1 MIFIALVENPKQESI
16 LLVADT
22 QQEAELYAAR
32 RGTILDLH
40 VFAYESKRLPK
51 GVIAANTV
59 DYCPFYSTQKTPT
72 PSTRLR

>member
-32 RGTILDLH
+32 RGTVLDLGI
-40 VFAYESKRLPK
+40 FAYESKRLPK

-59 DYCPFYSTQKTPT
+59 EYCPYYSTQKTP
-72 PSTRLR
+72 PTRLR